1 MHYKGLET
9 DSLYKLNELS
19 DNNVGVKYQLDK

>member
-9 DSLYKLNELS
+9 DSLYKLYELS
-19 DNNVGVKYQLDK
+19 DNIVGVKYQLDK